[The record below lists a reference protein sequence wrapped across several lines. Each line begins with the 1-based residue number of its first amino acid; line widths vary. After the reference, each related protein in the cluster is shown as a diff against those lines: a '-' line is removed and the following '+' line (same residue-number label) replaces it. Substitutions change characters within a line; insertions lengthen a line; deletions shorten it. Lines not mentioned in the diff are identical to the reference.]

1 MKKPSYRHRTQMLL
15 DSGIRED
22 LIYLMDLFIKD
33 EVKREILKYRHF
45 KKLTNQRTSVK
56 VKKSE
61 ADCRVLYWEA
71 IDELG
76 EIYRR

>member
-1 MKKPSYRHRTQMLL
+1 MLL
-15 DSGIRED
+15 DSGSRED

-45 KKLTNQRTSVK
+45 EKLTNQRTSLRVN
-56 VKKSE
+56 KSE
-61 ADCRVLYWEA
+61 ADCRALYWEA

>member
-1 MKKPSYRHRTQMLL
+1 MLL
-15 DSGIRED
+15 DSGNRKD

-45 KKLTNQRTSVK
+45 SKLTNQQTSLK

-61 ADCRVLYWEA
+61 TNCRVMYWEA

>member
-1 MKKPSYRHRTQMLL
+1 MLL
-15 DSGIRED
+15 DSGNRED

-33 EVKREILKYRHF
+33 EVKRKILKYRHF
-45 KKLTNQRTSVK
+45 EGLTNQQTSLRVK
-56 VKKSE
+56 ESKAS
-61 ADCRVLYWEA
+61 CRILYWKA

>member
-1 MKKPSYRHRTQMLL
+1 MLL
-15 DSGIRED
+15 DSGSRED

-33 EVKREILKYRHF
+33 EVKREILKCRHF
-45 KKLTNQRTSVK
+45 EKLTNQRTSLK

-61 ADCRVLYWEA
+61 TVCRVLYWEA

>member
-1 MKKPSYRHRTQMLL
+1 MLL
-15 DSGIRED
+15 DSGNRED

-45 KKLTNQRTSVK
+45 EGLTNQQTSLRVK
-56 VKKSE
+56 ESKT
-61 ADCRVLYWEA
+61 DCRILYWKA